1 MAVNHGI
8 SHKTSK
14 CCRGWNWTSGP
25 HFLPCYKAVIN
36 SARVGVP
43 FFPWHLQVLSF
54 PVPLREQ
61 LRRLQTRSLE
71 TLSQNRWPP
80 PQTSHQ
86 AEAPRSASARRPARA
101 EGGLRA
107 PAEEH
112 ACDSQLDPVL
122 TARLGLRA
130 PVPFAPESQSM
141 APRVKQE
148 PHLLGEVLSVPH
160 APHVPASH

>member
-61 LRRLQTRSLE
+61 LRRLQTQSLE

-86 AEAPRSASARRPARA
+86 AEAPRSASARRASAGRRRPRGRQQRNTPVIPSSILFSPQGWGSGPRFHSPPRA
-101 EGGLRA
+101 S
-107 PAEEH
+107 P
-112 ACDSQLDPVL
+112 
-122 TARLGLRA
+122 RL
-130 PVPFAPESQSM
+130 PERSRNPIS
-141 APRVKQE
+141 
-148 PHLLGEVLSVPH
+148 
-160 APHVPASH
+160 